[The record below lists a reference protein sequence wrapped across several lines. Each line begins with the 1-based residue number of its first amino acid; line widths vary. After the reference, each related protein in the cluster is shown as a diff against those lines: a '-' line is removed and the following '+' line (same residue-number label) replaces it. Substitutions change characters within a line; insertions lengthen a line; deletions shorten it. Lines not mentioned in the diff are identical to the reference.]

1 MNREVVVTS
10 TKLIAIY
17 ARVSTARQEEDGT
30 IETQLGVLREFA
42 QQNNYVVVRE
52 YIDDGWSG
60 DILARP
66 SLDQLRADVTKKI
79 WQAVLIYD
87 PDRLARRYS
96 YQELV
101 MDELRERNIEVLFV
115 TVSAPKNSEEKI
127 LHGVRGLFA
136 EYERAKIAERF
147 RLGKLRKVK
156 DGHVLLSEAP
166 YGYTYI
172 PNQGD
177 QHGYLEVL
185 DEETR
190 IVKMIFEW
198 VANEFMTLRQVV
210 RRLQE
215 MKIQPRK
222 SARGVWNTSTLSTLL
237 RNAAYIGEAHW
248 GSSYAVVPERPLKKD
263 TYRKI
268 KKTSR
273 KMRPKEEWIIITVP
287 AIIDKNL
294 FERARAQLAANHA
307 LSKRNKKNE
316 YLLAGK
322 IRCVCG
328 RTRSGEGPQQGKHL
342 YYRCSD
348 RNLRFP
354 LPAVCKERG
363 INARISDQ
371 LVWDKIFDLMSSPQ
385 LMLSQAERWLL
396 SKQFKTDNSIGD
408 VRLMENE
415 LASLEEQLGRHNKAY
430 GAGLFTIEQ
439 LREYTQPIKDRIAAV
454 KLQVSNSKGDTSA
467 GTTPALPLKE
477 ELEIY
482 AEEARNTLCNLSFS
496 QKRVILMKT
505 VDRIVGTQSELQ
517 VYGSIPIKN
526 HVEFKTEYRHGVSA
540 TRHPKTCHIPFEV
553 CIALPAPRYERN
565 IVNRDQKGRILRSA
579 PPAEH
584 RTCLDGTMPSL

>member
-1 MNREVVVTS
+1 MTREELETS
-10 TKLIAIY
+10 KKLIAIY

-42 QQNNYVVVRE
+42 QQNNCIIVRE

-66 SLDQLRADVTKKI
+66 ALDQLRADVTKKI

-101 MDELRERNIEVLFV
+101 MDELRERHAEVLFV

-136 EYERAKIAERF
+136 EYERAKISERF

-156 DGHVLLSEAP
+156 NGHILLSEAP
-166 YGYTYI
+166 YGYIYN

-177 QHGYLEVL
+177 QHGYLKIF
-185 DEETR
+185 DEEAR

-198 VANEFMTLRQVV
+198 VANEFLTLRQVV

-215 MKIQPRK
+215 LKIRPRK
-222 SARGVWNTSTLSTLL
+222 SARGVWSTSTLSTLL
-237 RNAAYIGEAHW
+237 RNEAYIGEAHW
-248 GSSYAVVPERPLKKD
+248 GSSYAVVPEHPLKKD

-268 KKTSR
+268 KKSSR
-273 KMRPKEEWIIITVP
+273 RMKPKEEWIIITVP
-287 AIIDKNL
+287 AIIDRNL
-294 FERARAQLAANHA
+294 FECARTQLNANYA

-316 YLLAGK
+316 YLLAGR

-328 RTRSGEGPQQGKHL
+328 RSRTGEGVLHGKHL

-348 RNLRFP
+348 RVLSFP
-354 LPAVCKERG
+354 LRGACKERG

-371 LVWDKIFDLMSSPQ
+371 LVWDKIVDLMSSPE
-385 LMLSQAERWLL
+385 MMMSQVERWVD
-396 SKQFKTDNSIGD
+396 SKQDEPVDSRAD
-408 VRLMENE
+408 VRPLENE
-415 LASLEEQLGRHNKAY
+415 LASLGEQLRRHNKAY
-430 GAGLFTIEQ
+430 GAGLFTMEQ

-454 KLQVSNSKGDTSA
+454 ELQMSSSKGAPSVDER
-467 GTTPALPLKE
+467 PALPQKE
-477 ELEIY
+477 ELELF
-482 AEEARNTLCNLSFS
+482 ADEARKTLRNLDFS
-496 QKRVILMKT
+496 QKRAILLNA
-505 VDRIVGTQSELQ
+505 VDRIVGAPSELQ
-517 VYGSIPIKN
+517 IYGSIPIKN
-526 HVEFKTEYRHGVSA
+526 HVEFQTSNRHGLSA
-540 TRHPKTCHIPFEV
+540 TRHPDRPLIPFELT
-553 CIALPAPRYERN
+553 IKLPPP
-565 IVNRDQKGRILRSA
+565 LRSGVDYGFL
-579 PPAEH
+579 PGSNIS
-584 RTCLDGTMPSL
+584 RRGR

>member
-1 MNREVVVTS
+1 MNRQELVTS
-10 TKLIAIY
+10 RKLIAIY

-42 QQNNYVVVRE
+42 QQNNCTVVKE

-101 MDELRERNIEVLFV
+101 MDELRERNVEVLFV

-156 DGHVLLSEAP
+156 DGHILLSEAP
-166 YGYTYI
+166 YGYLYI
-172 PNQGD
+172 PNEGD
-177 QHGYLEVL
+177 RHGYLEIL
-185 DEETR
+185 DEEAC

-198 VANEFMTLRQVV
+198 IADDCLTLRQVV

-222 SARGVWNTSTLSTLL
+222 SARGVWNTSTLSKLL
-237 RNAAYIGEAHW
+237 RNEAYIGEAHW
-248 GSSYAVVPERPLKKD
+248 GSSYAVAPEHPLKKD

-268 KKTSR
+268 KKSSR
-273 KMRPKEEWIIITVP
+273 RMKPKEEWVIITVP
-287 AIIDKNL
+287 AIIDRDL
-294 FERARAQLAANHA
+294 FERARAQLGANYA

-316 YLLAGK
+316 YLLAGR
-322 IRCVCG
+322 IRCICG
-328 RTRSGEGPQQGKHL
+328 RTRSGEGVLHGKHL

-348 RNLRFP
+348 RVLSFP

-363 INARISDQ
+363 MNARISDQ
-371 LVWDKIFDLMSSPQ
+371 LVWDKIVDLMSSPE
-385 LMLSQAERWLL
+385 LMQSHAERWID
-396 SKQFKTDNSIGD
+396 SQQDKRANSIGD
-408 VRLMENE
+408 IRPLESE
-415 LASLEEQLGRHNKAY
+415 RASLAEQLGRHNKAY
-430 GAGLFTIEQ
+430 GVGLFTMEQ

-454 KLQVSNSKGDTSA
+454 ELQISSSKGDASV
-467 GTTPALPLKE
+467 GNTPVLPQKE
-477 ELEIY
+477 ELELF
-482 AEEARNTLCNLSFS
+482 AEEARNMLRNLSFP
-496 QKRVILMKT
+496 QKRAILLNT
-505 VDRIVGTQSELQ
+505 VDRIVGTPSELQ
-517 VYGSIPIKN
+517 IYGSIPIKN
-526 HVEFKTEYRHGVSA
+526 HVEFKTSNRHGVDA
-540 TRHPKTCHIPFEV
+540 TRHSGAPLIPFELT
-553 CIALPAPRYERN
+553 IKLPPPLRTGVDYGFLPGSN
-565 IVNRDQKGRILRSA
+565 VSQGGR
-579 PPAEH
+579 
-584 RTCLDGTMPSL
+584 